1 MGFSTH
7 AMLGGG
13 HCHGAYQRVPYL
25 MVFSCQGIFR
35 SGCWIASSAI
45 DEGISRQA
53 MRATHHYRT
62 LWRQIGMQANEDHQ
76 LCVSLWRMLMGDGRA
91 VEHSI
96 WYSTSDIRHP
106 ASNILR
112 LEQLERYPV

>member
-1 MGFSTH
+1 
-7 AMLGGG
+7 
-13 HCHGAYQRVPYL
+13 
-25 MVFSCQGIFR
+25 
-35 SGCWIASSAI
+35 
-45 DEGISRQA
+45 
-53 MRATHHYRT
+53 
-62 LWRQIGMQANEDHQ
+62 MQANEDHQ